1 MPFSSQRKLKK
12 EPKGYCRTLPKIFLQ
27 TSNHHLMNKIKR
39 LKVSLDLEFEAPKL
53 VKVKAHKRIRN
64 GKVVKVRSYYRRV
77 EGREVISGH
86 IFM

>member
-1 MPFSSQRKLKK
+1 
-12 EPKGYCRTLPKIFLQ
+12 
-27 TSNHHLMNKIKR
+27 MNKIKR

-77 EGREVISGH
+77 EGREIISGQ